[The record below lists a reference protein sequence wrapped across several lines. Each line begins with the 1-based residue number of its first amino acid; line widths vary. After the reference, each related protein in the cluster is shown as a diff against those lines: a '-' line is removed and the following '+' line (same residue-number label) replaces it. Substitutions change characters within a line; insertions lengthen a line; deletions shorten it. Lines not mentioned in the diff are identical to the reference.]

1 MQEIKGSSSEF
12 RLKTFKVTH
21 GAAHSAGVIR
31 WKTRTAAKVAF
42 LTSWYSLSFSPTGD
56 ERGRVAKRLSK
67 KSDGP
72 PTERRRHLLSL
83 SLSLSLSLLAVMS
96 QKPVHSVTLVPSP
109 YRSAST
115 AVDVNPQIPATFHGN
130 VGTFC
135 QIFGWIVL
143 SAGLASSHSWHLE
156 SSLWKPRFQNGSRFT
171 EEEHWCKI
179 ICARK
184 FFSPTIHQNV
194 KNVHN
199 LLYFPFNELYFNWG
213 KGKGQCESKVAKK
226 KLLPLGSSKTQ
237 SQEGS
242 LGWYTN
248 QSTTQS
254 LILYNIVVSIFR
266 EKKQVG
272 NRRLGTDWGG
282 TGLPI

>member
-21 GAAHSAGVIR
+21 GAAHSAEEIR

-179 ICARK
+179 KCAQK
-184 FFSPTIHQNV
+184 FFQQFTKMSKRFTTFCINPSMSFTLIEERGKDNV
-194 KNVHN
+194 KVKWQRKNFCHLAAAKLKVKRDRSAGTRISPPLN
-199 LLYFPFNELYFNWG
+199 L
-213 KGKGQCESKVAKK
+213 
-226 KLLPLGSSKTQ
+226 
-237 SQEGS
+237 
-242 LGWYTN
+242 
-248 QSTTQS
+248 
-254 LILYNIVVSIFR
+254 
-266 EKKQVG
+266 
-272 NRRLGTDWGG
+272 
-282 TGLPI
+282 